1 MQTPKQAVLTLF
13 GNDIFFCATLVLF
26 VCLFAWL
33 VSLFTYSF
41 IFLFV
46 SVMAI
51 LQLPTFGKKQTTTIQ
66 NCSWRVGDWG
76 GGEEE
81 ETVHIKVYSIPDTA
95 VQNVDVK

>member
-1 MQTPKQAVLTLF
+1 
-13 GNDIFFCATLVLF
+13 
-26 VCLFAWL
+26 
-33 VSLFTYSF
+33 
-41 IFLFV
+41 
-46 SVMAI
+46 MAI